1 MGKERSGRDGRT
13 GDCARREVESEKD
26 KNESDMAGREGER
39 ERKREDT
46 EEGSNLVRGRL
57 FSFAGSN

>member
-1 MGKERSGRDGRT
+1 MGKERSGRDGRA

-26 KNESDMAGREGER
+26 KNESDMAGREGEK

-46 EEGSNLVRGRL
+46 EEKALTS
-57 FSFAGSN
+57 